1 MKNEKRKEK
10 ENRFFFFLQA
20 ICITAAVFT
29 QYFLMAAFCWM
40 LVEGIYFY
48 LLIVKVYNISNRLIV
63 YHIMAWGILL
73 LSIMTFFIFNA
84 DLPYFESVYSWYD
97 FPQTLKVSPSL
108 WSSLLS
114 ASQLEKEGFKATPAI
129 NSKKQSFRELYL
141 MFSFLFMFWFISD
154 LGFLFFLF

>member
-1 MKNEKRKEK
+1 MKNEKRKEQ
-10 ENRFFFFLQA
+10 ENRFFLFLQA
-20 ICITAAVFT
+20 ICITAAVLT

-48 LLIVKVYNISNRLIV
+48 LFIVKVYNISNRLIV

-73 LSIMTFFIFNA
+73 LSIMTFLIFNA